1 MPRFYSVFTVFVLY
15 PEIGDLSRKK
25 RGFCKN
31 FIFRGASPNRL
42 CLPGKPAGT
51 LAGALKDIF
60 QYQFIV
66 GEAFHEIAREK
77 VDVIEFGKIENMRF

>member
-1 MPRFYSVFTVFVLY
+1 MPRFYSVFTVLVLY

-31 FIFRGASPNRL
+31 FIFRGAPPNRL

-51 LAGALKDIF
+51 LAGGLKDIF
-60 QYQFIV
+60 QHQFIV

-77 VDVIEFGKIENMRF
+77 VDVIEFGEIKNMRF

>member
-51 LAGALKDIF
+51 LAGGLKDIF

>member
-1 MPRFYSVFTVFVLY
+1 M
-15 PEIGDLSRKK
+15 SRKK

-31 FIFRGASPNRL
+31 FIFRGAPAEPA
-42 CLPGKPAGT
+42 LPARKACGT
-51 LAGALKDIF
+51 LAGVLKDIF
-60 QYQFIV
+60 QHQFIV